1 MERVIAIV
9 LCFMLVLSGC
19 SSASSTNS
27 QTSGTISS
35 QEGAST
41 EEGTTPVESEIKDE
55 DQKETDA
62 DGATES
68 SEAMEI
74 KETVPS
80 YKGMDDPDLLNFVE
94 YNVYSNLVKNL
105 DSDQYFVENVKA
117 VYISQEYVDELA
129 YNSQSN
135 IYFGYTLEELDQ
147 QFQGD
152 RYVFTL
158 GENGE
163 TTVIKMETVYDDS
176 TERIIKN
183 VAVGGGVILLC
194 VTVSVVSAGVGAPAV
209 SMIFAAAAKTGTS
222 FALSSAVIGGA
233 AATITTG
240 YQTHDPE
247 AAFKAGLLAGSEGFK
262 WGAISG
268 AVVGGV
274 SEGTALYGAAKQTN
288 FTMNQYA
295 KIQQESG
302 YPLDVIKQF
311 KSIEE
316 YNVYKEAGLKASQV
330 GGKSALIRNIDLNY
344 KTTFPNGETMTNLEA
359 MAKGYAPRYIDPS
372 SGRELAYQLHHVN
385 QNPNGTLAILT
396 EAEHQGNSVILNIFG
411 KESEIDRQAFNAI
424 RKKFWMDF
432 AAMVG

>member
-135 IYFGYTLEELDQ
+135 LYFGYTLEELDQ

-183 VAVGGGVILLC
+183 VAVGGGVILIC
-194 VTVSVVSAGVGAPAV
+194 VTVSVVSAGAGAPAV

-222 FALSSAVIGGA
+222 FALSSAVLGGA

-274 SEGTALYGAAKQTN
+274 SEGTALYGAAKQTK